1 MKVFNMIPRYQTN
14 EMLSIWSDHSKFKLW
29 LDIEFEVCKA
39 YESLGIIPT
48 GTADELDPIIDL
60 DSIKSHEATLKH
72 ELLAFLASISKT
84 ENLKKYLHRGL
95 TSSDVLDTAFA
106 IQLRNAGNQILSR
119 IDSLLIT
126 LKDKAIQHKYT
137 YMMGRSHGMYAEITT
152 FGLVLLSFYSE
163 WLRNKQRLIQAIDDI
178 SYLQFSGPVGNYS
191 IVPPQIEEIL
201 AHKLQLKIEPIST
214 QIIPRDRHAFFFST
228 LALFGSSIERISV
241 MIRNLQ
247 QSSVAEVFEGFSNG
261 QKGSSAMPHKRNPIG
276 AENLTGI
283 ARLLRGFS
291 IPALENVVLWHER
304 DISHSSSERIISEDS
319 TSLCD
324 YALKRLNDLILN
336 LEVNTDKML
345 ANINE
350 ANELYLSQTILTSFI
365 DNGYSRD
372 DAYRIIQ
379 QASSSAYTQNK
390 NLTEVLNIDPC
401 QQAMQIDL
409 IFNRFFIS

>member
-119 IDSLLIT
+119 IDTLLIT

-178 SYLQFSGPVGNYS
+178 SYIQFSGPVGNYS

-201 AHKLQLKIEPIST
+201 AHKLHFKIEPIST

>member
-137 YMMGRSHGMYAEITT
+137 YMIGRSHGMYAEITT

-163 WLRNKQRLIQAIDDI
+163 WLRNKQRLLQAIDDI
-178 SYLQFSGPVGNYS
+178 SYIQFSGPVGNYS

-247 QSSVAEVFEGFSNG
+247 QSSVAEVAEGFSNG

-283 ARLLRGFS
+283 ARLLRGYS

-336 LEVNTDKML
+336 LEVNTDKMIS
-345 ANINE
+345 NINQ

-372 DAYRIIQ
+372 NAYRIIQ

-401 QQAMQIDL
+401 QQSMQIDL

>member
-191 IVPPQIEEIL
+191 IVPPQIEETL

>member
-119 IDSLLIT
+119 IDTLLNT

-163 WLRNKQRLIQAIDDI
+163 WLRNKERLIQAIDDI

-191 IVPPQIEEIL
+191 IVPPQIEETL

>member
-178 SYLQFSGPVGNYS
+178 SYIQFSGPVGNYS

-201 AHKLQLKIEPIST
+201 AHKLQFKIEPIST

-247 QSSVAEVFEGFSNG
+247 QSSVAEIFEGFSNG

>member
-119 IDSLLIT
+119 IDTLLNT

-178 SYLQFSGPVGNYS
+178 SYIQFSGPVGNYS

-201 AHKLQLKIEPIST
+201 AHKLHFKIEPIST

-283 ARLLRGFS
+283 ARLLRGYS